1 MGRWC
6 TPQSG
11 TQETEAV
18 RSLFKTSQGHIVSTG
33 FKKKK
38 KQEKEK
44 GGGRGERR
52 ERKEEG
58 KMEGGRGR
66 KERERDTDL
75 RTDPQG

>member
-38 KQEKEK
+38 KNRRRKKEEEEGKGGKGRRKEK
-44 GGGRGERR
+44 WKEGEGERR
-52 ERKEEG
+52 EREIL
-58 KMEGGRGR
+58 
-66 KERERDTDL
+66 T
-75 RTDPQG
+75 